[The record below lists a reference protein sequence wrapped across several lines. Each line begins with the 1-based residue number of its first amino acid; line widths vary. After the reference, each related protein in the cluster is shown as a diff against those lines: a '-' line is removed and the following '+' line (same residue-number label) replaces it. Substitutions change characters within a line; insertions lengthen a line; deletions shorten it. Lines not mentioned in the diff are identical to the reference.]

1 MERHLT
7 SSIIT
12 SPAEMRTIA
21 RQGRWRGSTGGHCPA
36 YQQANLV
43 VLPMEAAAEFAAF
56 CTRNPKPCP
65 IIEITPP
72 GDAEPIR
79 SAPGAD
85 LRTDLPGYRIYR
97 QGELVE
103 KREQIADLWRN
114 DLVAF
119 LIGCSLTFET
129 ALIEA
134 GVTVRNVECDTLV
147 PMFISNLECRPAGRF
162 RGPIV
167 VTMRPVPKAQVQLA
181 SDLSA
186 RYPHAHGSPVHIGR
200 PEDIG
205 ISDLSRPDYGEPVAI
220 YKGEVPMFWACGV
233 TPQAVALAAR
243 LEFMITHE
251 PGIMF
256 LTDLPRDQDI
266 RSEN

>member
-1 MERHLT
+1 MDQRPQIVL
-7 SSIIT
+7 
-12 SPAEMRTIA
+12 PAEMRALA
-21 RQGRWRGSTGGHCPA
+21 RQGDWHGSTGGHCPA

-43 VLPMEAAAEFAAF
+43 ILPMDAAAEFAAF

-65 IIEITPP
+65 LIEITPP
-72 GDAEPIR
+72 GDPEPIR

-85 LRTDLPGYRIYR
+85 LRTDLPGYRVYR

-103 KREQIADLWRN
+103 KREQIVDLWRN

-119 LIGCSLTFET
+119 LLGCSLTFEN

-134 GVTVRNVECDTLV
+134 GVPVRNIEYNTLV
-147 PMFISNLECRPAGRF
+147 PMFISNIQCRPAGRLH
-162 RGPIV
+162 GPMV
-167 VTMRPVPKAQVQLA
+167 VTMRPIPKPQVQLA
-181 SDLSA
+181 SDLSE
-186 RYPHAHGSPVHIGR
+186 RYPYAHGSPIHIGR

-205 ISDLSRPDYGEPVAI
+205 ITDLTRPDFGEPVAI
-220 YKGEVPMFWACGV
+220 YQDEVTMFWACGV

-243 LEFMITHE
+243 PDFMITHE

-256 LTDLPRDQDI
+256 LTDLPRDLDI
-266 RSEN
+266 RSES

>member
-1 MERHLT
+1 MDQR
-7 SSIIT
+7 SQIAA
-12 SPAEMRTIA
+12 PAEMRALA
-21 RQGRWRGSTGGHCPA
+21 RQGDWHGSTGGHCPA

-43 VLPMEAAAEFAAF
+43 ILPMDSAAEFAAF

-65 IIEITPP
+65 LIEITPP
-72 GDAEPIR
+72 GDPEPVR

-85 LRTDLPGYRIYR
+85 LRTDLPGYRVYR
-97 QGELVE
+97 QGEFVE
-103 KREQIADLWRN
+103 KRGQIVDLWRN

-119 LIGCSLTFET
+119 LLGCSLTFET
-129 ALIEA
+129 ALMEA
-134 GVTVRNVECDTLV
+134 GVPVRNIEYNTLV

-162 RGPIV
+162 HGPIV
-167 VTMRPVPKAQVQLA
+167 VTMRPIPKAQVQLA

-200 PEDIG
+200 PEEIG
-205 ISDLSRPDYGEPVAI
+205 IADLTRPDYGEPVAI
-220 YKGEVPMFWACGV
+220 YQDEVTMFWACGV

-243 LEFMITHE
+243 PDFMIAHE

-256 LTDLPRDQDI
+256 LTDLPRDRAIQ
-266 RSEN
+266 SEL